1 MVIVEILKLLTPSSP
16 KMEIGSHSKDDLT
29 PSDVAFALAKLPDHV
44 SLFARV
50 VYLQQGD
57 EEKLINL
64 LVPLVKKAGWYYFAP
79 KRGKFKA
86 SEFNLRAFIAL
97 GLDESKRENRCR
109 TCNGIPRVG
118 SFACKVCE
126 GSGVRR
132 PSNRKRANFLKM
144 DRRNFARRW
153 QRVYSDAVLPVINQC
168 EYELKT
174 LRKWLK

>member
-64 LVPLVKKAGWYYFAP
+64 LSPLVKKAGWNYHTP
-79 KRGKFKA
+79 KGKWAKK
-86 SEFNLRAFIAL
+86 FNLRAFIAL
-97 GLDESKRENRCR
+97 ALDEAKRENRCP
-109 TCNGIPRVG
+109 TCKGIPRVG
-118 SFACKVCE
+118 TFNCKTCE
-126 GSGVRR
+126 GSGVKR
-132 PSNRKRANFLKM
+132 PSNNKRANFLKM

-153 QRVYSDAVLPVINQC
+153 LRPYTKAVLPVIGDC
-168 EYELKT
+168 EYKLKT
-174 LRKWLK
+174 LQKWLK